1 MFHKTLKGVAAVAV
15 ALGMAGAAQAG
26 SHSDM
31 VDGDTGAGRASPDL
45 ARQSPVKVATVVDD
59 MEKMSS
65 TPRESLNEHAKAVLR
80 QA

>member
-31 VDGDTGAGRASPDL
+31 VDGPAVTWNHSIWGKPRAFTTGLEFIAAELDRRTGGKFQLKLS
-45 ARQSPVKVATVVDD
+45 
-59 MEKMSS
+59 
-65 TPRESLNEHAKAVLR
+65 
-80 QA
+80 